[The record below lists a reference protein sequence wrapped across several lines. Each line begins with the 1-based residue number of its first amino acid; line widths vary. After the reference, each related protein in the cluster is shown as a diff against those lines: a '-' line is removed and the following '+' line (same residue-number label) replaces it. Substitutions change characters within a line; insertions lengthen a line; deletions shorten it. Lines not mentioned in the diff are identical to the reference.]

1 MNFYHIQPLITHI
14 KLVIRGDFVDK
25 ETKAEIGKRL
35 RAKRESA
42 GYTREQLSELCSL
55 SPRFLA
61 NVELGDSAFS
71 LDTLMTV
78 CKILSC
84 SSDELLFGNTVN
96 QSAWSDTTSK
106 ISQLDVAYKESIDKT
121 LQGILELIRKAKQG
135 PNRS

>member
-55 SPRFLA
+55 SPRFWQMSSWA
-61 NVELGDSAFS
+61 
-71 LDTLMTV
+71 
-78 CKILSC
+78 IL
-84 SSDELLFGNTVN
+84 
-96 QSAWSDTTSK
+96 
-106 ISQLDVAYKESIDKT
+106 
-121 LQGILELIRKAKQG
+121 
-135 PNRS
+135 RSVWTRL

>member
-1 MNFYHIQPLITHI
+1 M
-14 KLVIRGDFVDK
+14 IRGDFVDK
-25 ETKAEIGKRL
+25 ETKEEIGKRL
-35 RAKRESA
+35 RAKREAA

-121 LQGILELIRKAKQG
+121 LQGILELITKAKQG

>member
-1 MNFYHIQPLITHI
+1 M
-14 KLVIRGDFVDK
+14 DK

-35 RAKRESA
+35 RAKREAA

-106 ISQLDVAYKESIDKT
+106 SVSLT
-121 LQGILELIRKAKQG
+121 LLIRKASTK
-135 PNRS
+135 PCRESLN

>member
-1 MNFYHIQPLITHI
+1 M
-14 KLVIRGDFVDK
+14 DK

-61 NVELGDSAFS
+61 NVELGD
-71 LDTLMTV
+71 

-96 QSAWSDTTSK
+96 QSVWSDTTSK

-121 LQGILELIRKAKQG
+121 LQGILELITKAKQG
-135 PNRS
+135 PNRF

>member
-1 MNFYHIQPLITHI
+1 M
-14 KLVIRGDFVDK
+14 DK

-84 SSDELLFGNTVN
+84 SSDELLF
-96 QSAWSDTTSK
+96 
-106 ISQLDVAYKESIDKT
+106 VAYKESIDKT
-121 LQGILELIRKAKQG
+121 LQGILELITKAKQG

>member
-1 MNFYHIQPLITHI
+1 
-14 KLVIRGDFVDK
+14 VDK

-96 QSAWSDTTSK
+96 QSVWSDTTSK

-121 LQGILELIRKAKQG
+121 LQGILELITKAKQG

>member
-1 MNFYHIQPLITHI
+1 M
-14 KLVIRGDFVDK
+14 DK

-35 RAKRESA
+35 RAKREAARIHQRTAQRALFSQSA
-42 GYTREQLSELCSL
+42 L
-55 SPRFLA
+55 LA

-121 LQGILELIRKAKQG
+121 LQGILELITKAKQG
-135 PNRS
+135 PNRF

>member
-84 SSDELLFGNTVN
+84 SSDELLFGNIRL
-96 QSAWSDTTSK
+96 SA
-106 ISQLDVAYKESIDKT
+106 ISS
-121 LQGILELIRKAKQG
+121 
-135 PNRS
+135 

>member
-1 MNFYHIQPLITHI
+1 M
-14 KLVIRGDFVDK
+14 DK

-35 RAKRESA
+35 RAKREAA

-96 QSAWSDTTSK
+96 QSAWSDNPSTVN
-106 ISQLDVAYKESIDKT
+106 IINKESIDKT
-121 LQGILELIRKAKQG
+121 LQGILELITKAKQG

>member
-1 MNFYHIQPLITHI
+1 MISWI
-14 KLVIRGDFVDK
+14 KKQKQKLGSGFGQNANLPDTPENSSASFV
-25 ETKAEIGKRL
+25 
-35 RAKRESA
+35 
-42 GYTREQLSELCSL
+42 LSV
-55 SPRFLA
+55 RVLA

-121 LQGILELIRKAKQG
+121 LQGILELITKAKQG

>member
-1 MNFYHIQPLITHI
+1 MISWI
-14 KLVIRGDFVDK
+14 KKQKQKLGSGF
-25 ETKAEIGKRL
+25 GQN
-35 RAKRESA
+35 AKLP

-84 SSDELLFGNTVN
+84 SSDELLFGNTIN

-121 LQGILELIRKAKQG
+121 LQGILELITKAKQG

>member
-1 MNFYHIQPLITHI
+1 M
-14 KLVIRGDFVDK
+14 DK

-96 QSAWSDTTSK
+96 Q
-106 ISQLDVAYKESIDKT
+106 AYGLIQHQKSVSLT
-121 LQGILELIRKAKQG
+121 LLIRKASTK
-135 PNRS
+135 PCRESLN

>member
-1 MNFYHIQPLITHI
+1 M
-14 KLVIRGDFVDK
+14 DK

-35 RAKRESA
+35 RAKREAA

-78 CKILSC
+78 CKIPAAAMNCYS
-84 SSDELLFGNTVN
+84 G
-96 QSAWSDTTSK
+96 
-106 ISQLDVAYKESIDKT
+106 IRSIKAHGLIQHQKSVSLT
-121 LQGILELIRKAKQG
+121 LLIRKASTK
-135 PNRS
+135 PCRESLN

>member
-1 MNFYHIQPLITHI
+1 M
-14 KLVIRGDFVDK
+14 DK

-35 RAKRESA
+35 RAKREAA

-84 SSDELLFGNTVN
+84 SSDELLFGNTIN

-121 LQGILELIRKAKQG
+121 LQGILELITNAKQG